1 MVIEVGIGGRLDTTN
16 VAGREDKVAV
26 ITDIGLDHTE
36 LLGSTLGEIAHEKAG
51 IITQAGTVVMHSQSE
66 DVMGVVREVASNR
79 GATVHE
85 VGDAVEI
92 TVPLPSYQVRNSS
105 LAVAAVTQRLVID
118 AQPPVTADAITQ
130 ALRCVIPGRFEQVTI
145 RGVPALLDAAHNPQK
160 IQAFTE
166 AYRQIYPKKSCILV
180 VAFGENKSTG
190 VAESLETLR
199 GISKYLVVTEFTV
212 EGKQR
217 ASMNRDALLA
227 IAKEQGF
234 EVVTSG
240 RDPQEAL
247 DQAVVWARRHGAMVV
262 VTGSFYLISALRD
275 ST

>member
-1 MVIEVGIGGRLDTTN
+1 
-16 VAGREDKVAV
+16 
-26 ITDIGLDHTE
+26 
-36 LLGSTLGEIAHEKAG
+36 
-51 IITQAGTVVMHSQSE
+51 
-66 DVMGVVREVASNR
+66 MGVVREVASNR